1 MTRAGADD
9 DAERSDEVGVPPAC
23 GGERRPM
30 TQVLRAVVTEQ
41 PIVLAEHEELVGH
54 QAAGA
59 IVGFVG
65 MIRDHDGGRQVLRLE
80 YSAHPSAE
88 QVMADILAEV
98 AESAQGVRAIAAS
111 HRIGALQIGE
121 AALVA
126 AVAADHR
133 HAAFEACARL
143 VDTIKERLPVW
154 KHQIFADGTDEWVGS
169 A

>member
-1 MTRAGADD
+1 MTLIVRAA
-9 DAERSDEVGVPPAC
+9 
-23 GGERRPM
+23 M
-30 TQVLRAVVTEQ
+30 TDH

-54 QAAGA
+54 QSAGA

-65 MIRDHDGGRQVLRLE
+65 MIRDHDGGRRVVRLE

-88 QVMADILAEV
+88 EVMAAVVADV
-98 AESAQGVRAIAAS
+98 AEQSSGVRAVAAS
-111 HRIGALQIGE
+111 HRTGVLHIGE

-133 HAAFEACARL
+133 QEAFATCALL
-143 VDTIKERLPVW
+143 VDTIKARLPVW
-154 KHQIFADGTDEWVGS
+154 KHQFFDDGTEEWVGS